1 MGRRY
6 LIYSF
11 LLDPAYLQQ
20 LIKITIRTAE
30 SRGEFTRRTLQI
42 DFTQALLAGGV
53 RFASVQWLSE
63 ALNPP
68 GAGKAGEQNI
78 FLQFWESPHRFVT
91 SNCWCSFLLLAFPW
105 PSRPQHQSRL
115 LYKSR
120 FLGHRKC
127 LFPGATE
134 NFPKVKIS
142 FSDKCILRQSERTDI
157 FLRRKIWIGISL
169 IPLFRNPH
177 KFLCSTGLSMFLL

>member
-53 RFASVQWLSE
+53 RFASVQ
-63 ALNPP
+63 
-68 GAGKAGEQNI
+68 
-78 FLQFWESPHRFVT
+78 
-91 SNCWCSFLLLAFPW
+91 
-105 PSRPQHQSRL
+105 
-115 LYKSR
+115 
-120 FLGHRKC
+120 
-127 LFPGATE
+127 
-134 NFPKVKIS
+134 
-142 FSDKCILRQSERTDI
+142 
-157 FLRRKIWIGISL
+157 
-169 IPLFRNPH
+169 
-177 KFLCSTGLSMFLL
+177 